1 MDEIFKYHGLVV
13 KRLTTKNDDIL
24 KYKIFQKSFGNL
36 ILKTLNFPHIKY
48 FSLLRERE
56 GTIFYSTQ
64 QHLPAYEHTDI
75 YLQLC

>member
-1 MDEIFKYHGLVV
+1 MDEIFKYDGLVV
-13 KRLTTKNDDIL
+13 KGLTTKNDDIL

-36 ILKTLNFPHIKY
+36 SLKTLNFPHIKY
-48 FSLLRERE
+48 FSLLRESE
-56 GTIFYSTQ
+56 GTIFYYTL